1 MADFRRERT
10 MPMKPRAARLSGLAV
25 LLSAMGLVAGATT
38 ACAAH
43 ERKEAAPTPPLP
55 TPPPPRTDA
64 DARGLTE
71 FANKV
76 QAYVALHQKVE
87 AGLPKLP
94 DRSDPATVTAHQ
106 KALAEGIRKSGP
118 RPPLGHVFVP
128 DIQPFFKRLL
138 APELKGPGSAETREK
153 VAEGNPEPAKGL
165 PKDPDVKPKDVP
177 LLPYAIYPLD
187 APVST
192 VPPPILLK
200 MPQLPKELEYRFV
213 GKNLVLRDTVADI
226 IVDFIPQAI
235 P

>member
-1 MADFRRERT
+1 MEPGRT
-10 MPMKPRAARLSGLAV
+10 RGARFAFVLIAGGLAV
-25 LLSAMGLVAGATT
+25 EATL

-43 ERKEAAPTPPLP
+43 QRTEATPTPPLP

-76 QAYVALHQKVE
+76 QAYVALHNRLE
-87 AGLPKLP
+87 SALPKLP
-94 DRSDPATVTAHQ
+94 DRADPTAVAAHQ
-106 KALAEGIRKSGP
+106 KALAEAIRKSGP
-118 RPPLGHVFVP
+118 RPSQGHVFVP

-153 VAEGNPEPAKGL
+153 VGEGNPERAKGL
-165 PKDPDVKPKDVP
+165 PQDPDVRSRNVSLVP
-177 LLPYAIYPLD
+177 YTTYPAD

-192 VPPPILLK
+192 VPAPVLLR

-213 GKNLVLRDTVADI
+213 GKSLVLIDAGANVV
-226 IVDFIPQAI
+226 VDFIPQAV